1 MNHILHQRAADSC
14 ALLLGVALSTLIAPI
29 DQAAPAGASLR
40 ANGVYRTIAQARLAD
55 DSTLPRGAWE
65 RELKRADWDR
75 VSKVA
80 VSALSGQGKDLQVAA
95 WLLEAQINK
104 NGFASL
110 ATSLHLIQQL
120 CHNYWDELYPVAEG
134 AGLEHR
140 ANIFR
145 WMNEKLL
152 PALRQT
158 PLAGLAPGPRYGY
171 ADWER
176 ARRHDELRLDAD
188 NKEGAS
194 SAELAAAISA
204 TPTAF
209 YVAMDGDLEAA
220 LAALDELTATIAPH
234 FGGQAPSLAGFENAL
249 RQIRTLVAS
258 ELHQRG
264 VRAPSLV
271 AAAPA
276 ADAPAAGAAETPPP
290 ASAPAPG
297 GPLPA
302 APESIR
308 DREHAYATLALA
320 ADFLLRTEP
329 HSPVPYLLRRAA
341 SWGQMNAGQ
350 LYQELFLRLGGQ
362 LNIFSDVMGLDVE
375 PRSTEQA

>member
-1 MNHILHQRAADSC
+1 MTSILHQRAAESC

-29 DQAAPAGASLR
+29 DPAAPAGASLR
-40 ANGVYRTIAQARLAD
+40 ASGVYRTIAQARMAD
-55 DSTLPRGAWE
+55 DTTLPMGAWE

-80 VSALSGQGKDLQVAA
+80 VAALSGQGKDLQVAA

-110 ATSLHLIQQL
+110 ATSLHLIDQL
-120 CHNYWDELYPVAEG
+120 CSTYWDELYPGADG

-145 WMNEKLL
+145 WMNDKLL
-152 PALRQT
+152 PALRQA
-158 PLAGLAPGPRYGY
+158 PLAGVAPGPRYGY

-176 ARRHDELRLDAD
+176 ARRQDQMRLEPG
-188 NKEGAS
+188 NREGIS
-194 SAELAAAISA
+194 SADLAAAISA

-209 YVAMDGDLEAA
+209 YVALNGDLEAA
-220 LAALDELTATIAPH
+220 LAALEELTATIAPR
-234 FGGQAPSLAGFENAL
+234 FGGQAPSMAGFDSVI
-249 RQIRTLVAS
+249 RQIRTLVVS
-258 ELHQRG
+258 ELHERG
-264 VRAPSLV
+264 VRAPAPL

-276 ADAPAAGAAETPPP
+276 PAIPEGDAATAAAPPAAM
-290 ASAPAPG
+290 
-297 GPLPA
+297 
-302 APESIR
+302 PEGVR
-308 DREHAYATLALA
+308 DRAHAYAMLELA

-329 HSPVPYLLRRAA
+329 HSPVPYLLRRAG

-350 LYQELFLRLGGQ
+350 LYQELFLRLGGE
-362 LNIFSDVMGLDVE
+362 LNIFSDVMGLDVA
-375 PRSTEQA
+375 PASEQAS

>member
-1 MNHILHQRAADSC
+1 MNHILHQRVADSC
-14 ALLLGVALSTLIAPI
+14 ALLLGVTLSTLIAPI
-29 DQAAPAGASLR
+29 DPAVPAGASLR

-55 DSTLPRGAWE
+55 DSTLPMGAWE

-80 VSALSGQGKDLQVAA
+80 VAALSGQGKDLQVAA

-120 CHNYWDELYPVAEG
+120 CLRYWDELYPVAEG
-134 AGLEHR
+134 PGLEHR
-140 ANIFR
+140 VNIFS

-158 PLAGLAPGPRYGY
+158 PLAGVAPGPRYGY
-171 ADWER
+171 ADWDR
-176 ARRHDELRLDAD
+176 ARRQDQLRLDPGS
-188 NKEGAS
+188 KEGAS

-209 YVAMDGDLEAA
+209 YVAMDADLDAA
-220 LAALDELTATIAPH
+220 LAALEELAATIAPH
-234 FGGQAPSLAGFENAL
+234 FAGQAPSLGGFESVL
-249 RQIRTLVAS
+249 RQIRKLVAS
-258 ELHQRG
+258 ELQERG
-264 VRAPSLV
+264 VRAPSPV
-271 AAAPA
+271 RAAAAP
-276 ADAPAAGAAETPPP
+276 DAPDTGAGEA
-290 ASAPAPG
+290 APAPSV
-297 GPLPA
+297 PLPPGLDA
-302 APESIR
+302 IR
-308 DREHAYATLALA
+308 DREHAYAVLALA
-320 ADFLLRTEP
+320 ADFLLRSEP
-329 HSPVPYLLRRAA
+329 HSPVPYLLRRAG

-362 LNIFSDVMGLDVE
+362 LNIFADVMGLDVE
-375 PRSTEQA
+375 PRGAETA